1 MTNYSVLIADWMFLC
16 QSDPRHH
23 KWYTIR
29 TRTVMIIGAEVL
41 ISIIEPECELSLSV
55 SQGQGPMRIPWTLL
69 FMREKYYRD
78 ATRG

>member
-1 MTNYSVLIADWMFLC
+1 
-16 QSDPRHH
+16 
-23 KWYTIR
+23 
-29 TRTVMIIGAEVL
+29 MIIGADVL
-41 ISIIEPECELSLSV
+41 ISIIETEFELNLSV